1 MTNYDGGDWNLDPH
15 SGGVRRCGHCGTVGA
30 RLLCAAEVEQVLA
43 VAADRI
49 AAMGQTPP
57 GYNLST
63 LLADALRGAECDAE
77 RRKGHGEGDGTGE
90 DELDRLRAVVRNEAR
105 YLEGAARVGHRLSL
119 KEANTV
125 ASILRKAAAS

>member
-1 MTNYDGGDWNLDPH
+1 MTNYDGGGWDVDPH
-15 SGGVRRCGHCGTVGA
+15 GGGVRRCGYCGTVGA

-63 LLADALRGAECDAE
+63 LLADALRGCERDAE
-77 RRKGHGEGDGTGE
+77 RRNPVPEGDGTG
-90 DELDRLRAVVRNEAR
+90 
-105 YLEGAARVGHRLSL
+105 
-119 KEANTV
+119 
-125 ASILRKAAAS
+125 KAAAEALRAAADEVDKWWAPSMHRSPQLFADWLRYRADRVEHAS